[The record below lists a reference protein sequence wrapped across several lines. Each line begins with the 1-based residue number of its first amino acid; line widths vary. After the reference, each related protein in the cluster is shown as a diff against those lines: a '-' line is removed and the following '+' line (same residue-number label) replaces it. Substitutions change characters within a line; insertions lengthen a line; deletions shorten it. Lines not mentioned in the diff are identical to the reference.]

1 MAKEKSAK
9 SFFSSLCN
17 NVWVLRYEEDFKKKA
32 FFKYGRK
39 CTRGHTYH
47 TCTIFYWYA
56 FWETLLKS
64 QYNALYE
71 TFRSLKNYVPCNIE

>member
-1 MAKEKSAK
+1 M
-9 SFFSSLCN
+9 
-17 NVWVLRYEEDFKKKA
+17 RYEEDLKKKLFLNMVENA
-32 FFKYGRK
+32 HVV
-39 CTRGHTYH
+39 THTIY

-56 FWETLLKS
+56 FWEMLLKS